1 MSSVLGAVIA
11 TFITVPYLVFFV
23 VKKSIY
29 KVTRKKRKAFKIS
42 TDVTTFFLFFSIERM
57 TVEIW
62 GQSYYWVLILLF
74 ISGCVMITVM
84 IWKNDLDLSMG
95 KIFRLNWRLQFLLLT
110 FGYFSLMTYGIIERI
125 LEA

>member
-29 KVTRKKRKAFKIS
+29 KVTKKKRKAFKVS
-42 TDVTTFFLFFSIERM
+42 TDVTTFFLFLSIERM

-74 ISGCVMITVM
+74 ITGCVMFTLF
-84 IWKNDLDLSMG
+84 IWKNDLDLSLG
-95 KIFRLNWRLQFLLLT
+95 KIFRLNWRLQFLILT
-110 FGYFSLMTYGIIERI
+110 FGYITLMTYGIIERI

>member
-42 TDVTTFFLFFSIERM
+42 TDVTTFFLFLSIERM

-62 GQSYYWVLILLF
+62 DQSYYWVLILLF

-110 FGYFSLMTYGIIERI
+110 FSYFSLMTYGIIERI

>member
-11 TFITVPYLVFFV
+11 TFITVPYLVFFI
-23 VKKSIY
+23 VKKSIH
-29 KVTRKKRKAFKIS
+29 KVTKKKRKAFKVS
-42 TDVTTFFLFFSIERM
+42 TDITTFFLFLSVERM

-74 ISGCVMITVM
+74 ISGCVMFTLL
-84 IWKNDLDLSMG
+84 IWKNDLDLSLG
-95 KIFRLNWRLQFLLLT
+95 KIFRLNWRLQFLILT
-110 FGYFSLMTYGIIERI
+110 CGYFSLMTYGIIDRI

>member
-1 MSSVLGAVIA
+1 MSSILGAVIA
-11 TFITVPYLVFFV
+11 TFVTVPYLVFFV

-29 KVTRKKRKAFKIS
+29 KVTKKKRKAFKVS
-42 TDVTTFFLFFSIERM
+42 TDITTFFLFLSIERM

-74 ISGCVMITVM
+74 ISGCVIFTLL
-84 IWKNDLDLSMG
+84 IWKNDLDLSLG
-95 KIFRLNWRLQFLLLT
+95 KIFRLNWRLQFLILT
-110 FGYFSLMTYGIIERI
+110 FGYFSLMTYGIIDRI

>member
-1 MSSVLGAVIA
+1 
-11 TFITVPYLVFFV
+11 VPYLVFFV

>member
-42 TDVTTFFLFFSIERM
+42 TDVTTFFLFLSIERM